1 MRNAADPD
9 EVRLISERVLVSLSQ
24 GLRVGAHEH
33 VISASIGITLFQG
46 DGQTMEAVLKHA
58 DIAMYRAK
66 ESGRARAV
74 FYEPEMNQRMEARI
88 ALESGLQRA
97 LQDQLFELHF
107 QPIVS
112 ADDAR
117 LGGAEALLR
126 WPSAPEGARGP
137 AQFIGVAEQT
147 GLIVGI
153 GEWVLDRTCRYLR
166 EWRSRG
172 LALSYVS
179 VNVSPRQLIEP
190 DFVDLV
196 GEILARHQL
205 QPTDLLVEITEGVF
219 AEGEAARASL
229 LKLAATGIRLAI
241 DDFGTGYSS
250 LSYLRSFPIHTVKID
265 RSFVTD
271 IPMDE
276 SATKLIDTII
286 AMGRGLNKRVVAEG
300 VETAAQLEYLRRAG
314 CDAIQGY
321 YISKPMTADV
331 FATWMSAYRRPA
343 LDAARQAS

>member
-1 MRNAADPD
+1 
-9 EVRLISERVLVSLSQ
+9 
-24 GLRVGAHEH
+24 
-33 VISASIGITLFQG
+33 
-46 DGQTMEAVLKHA
+46 
-58 DIAMYRAK
+58 
-66 ESGRARAV
+66 
-74 FYEPEMNQRMEARI
+74 
-88 ALESGLQRA
+88 
-97 LQDQLFELHF
+97 
-107 QPIVS
+107 
-112 ADDAR
+112 
-117 LGGAEALLR
+117 
-126 WPSAPEGARGP
+126 
-137 AQFIGVAEQT
+137 
-147 GLIVGI
+147 
-153 GEWVLDRTCRYLR
+153 
-166 EWRSRG
+166 
-172 LALSYVS
+172 
-179 VNVSPRQLIEP
+179 
-190 DFVDLV
+190 
-196 GEILARHQL
+196 L

-271 IPMDE
+271 IPLDE